1 MTISRVGLMNEVEFI
16 FWAIVVLVS
25 LDFVRFGWGS
35 GVYDSTKSNEHD
47 RMSGGG
53 W

>member
-1 MTISRVGLMNEVEFI
+1 MSDSTDFMRLAVLLVFVVGILTS
-16 FWAIVVLVS
+16 WLGG
-25 LDFVRFGWGS
+25 RW
-35 GVYDSTKSNEHD
+35 DSTKSNEHD

>member
-1 MTISRVGLMNEVEFI
+1 MNEVEFI
-16 FWAIVVLVS
+16 FWAIFIFII
-25 LDFVRFGWGS
+25 LDFVRLGWGS

>member
-1 MTISRVGLMNEVEFI
+1 MSELAFLLL
-16 FWAIVVLVS
+16 ALAVLVL
-25 LDFVRFGWGS
+25 LDFVRFGPGS
-35 GVYDSTKSNEHD
+35 GVYPSTKSNEHD